1 MTSTT
6 GTAQTGAGITVRRD
20 AGALGA
26 YVTGVDLA
34 QPVDDATFEVIR
46 RAFLEHL
53 VICIRGQ
60 AHITPDHQ
68 LAFAA
73 RWGEISV
80 HPYVPSIDGYPGI
93 MRISDPTPVTTTW
106 HADTT
111 HMAAPPALTLLL
123 ARTVPPY
130 GGDTMFANQYLAY
143 ENLSSGLRATIDRLR
158 AVHKGTELAK
168 EAGLDQASVTTT
180 HPVVRTHPETG
191 RRALFV
197 NENYTSH
204 FDGWT
209 VEESAP
215 LLAYLYAQGS
225 RPEYTWRHHW
235 QPGDLVIWDN
245 RCTQHA
251 VVADVGEGER
261 VLHRV
266 TIAGGSQVLPTGLAV
281 GARRLAADA

>member
-1 MTSTT
+1 MTS
-6 GTAQTGAGITVRRD
+6 AVDSSICVSRE

-26 YVTGVDLA
+26 IVTGVDLA
-34 QPVDDATFEVIR
+34 QRVDDATFDAIHD
-46 RAFLEHL
+46 AFVENL

-60 AHITPDHQ
+60 AHIRPEDQ
-68 LAFAA
+68 LEFAA

-80 HPYVPSIDGYPGI
+80 HPYVPSIDGYEGV
-93 MRISDPTPVTTTW
+93 MRVSDPTPVTTTW

-111 HMAAPPALTLLL
+111 HLAAPPALTLLL
-123 ARTVPPY
+123 ARQIPAY

-143 ENLSSGLRATIDRLR
+143 ERLSPGLRATLDGLR

-168 EAGLDQASVTTT
+168 EAGLDREAVTAV
-180 HPVVRTHPETG
+180 HPVVRTHPVSG
-191 RRALFV
+191 KRSLFV
-197 NENYTSH
+197 NGNYTSH

-215 LLAYLYAQGS
+215 LLAQLYAEAC
-225 RPEYTWRHHW
+225 RPEYTWRHRW
-235 QPGDLVIWDN
+235 QPGDVVIWDN

-251 VVADVGEGER
+251 VVADVSAGER

-266 TIAGGSQVLPTGLAV
+266 TIAGDIPV
-281 GARRLAADA
+281 